1 MKTAVKFNKKT
12 LENAFKLH
20 YDTIYPIRSR
30 MMMFIGFFLWFV
42 GMALIYFNYPE
53 DYPFF
58 KYLIALVGVFYIAMF
73 YYRRKKMFERA
84 SNQSTFVGEFT
95 FEVNTKEI
103 VFGKDDKVSAC
114 QWAEIDNILQ
124 DEYNILFYF
133 GKDKFYILPME
144 SLSVE
149 QEESINSIIQ
159 EKRINK

>member
-1 MKTAVKFNKKT
+1 MDLT
-12 LENAFKLH
+12 LGTPLFQE
-20 YDTIYPIRSR
+20 
-30 MMMFIGFFLWFV
+30 
-42 GMALIYFNYPE
+42 
-53 DYPFF
+53 
-58 KYLIALVGVFYIAMF
+58 
-73 YYRRKKMFERA
+73 
-84 SNQSTFVGEFT
+84 QSTASE
-95 FEVNTKEI
+95 NTKEI